1 VPSMNSNLKPYAA
14 VWRWHFYVG
23 LLVAPVLLIMAITGA
38 LYLFEHEIERV
49 WYADLIQIKA
59 ENKSL
64 NQAISLQQQS
74 ALIAQQH
81 PNAQIVNVIYPR
93 AADETFTWKITNN
106 GVDEDIFIDANQ
118 AIILGKVDSEW
129 RLMKAISRLHGKL
142 LMDKIGGYAV
152 GSWLV
157 ELTAS
162 WVMVMMV
169 TGAYLWWPRKRQA
182 AGVVYPRLKEKGRKF
197 WRDVHAVP
205 AFFNLFFVVFLVLS
219 GLPWATFWGDKL
231 ASFGTLNPNL
241 VSSPGFSGAPTLDD
255 SQMHT
260 NHHAENHKHHHA
272 ENADL
277 PWAVRKADAPTVQD
291 VAMRFISLDKLTHL
305 LQANGIDTSKP
316 KLTITFPQSPV
327 DVFTISYSPKQAQ
340 QQRTLYINP
349 YSGAVMQDIPWQQYS
364 ALGKTVEFGVATH
377 EGKQFGA
384 VNQWGLL
391 IVCITIV
398 MTIVAGITMWLKRRN
413 KNTLSAP
420 VANNS
425 KLPFGLKITLGSLF
439 ILLPLAG
446 LSFLLVLA
454 ILYIKRLAN
463 NKVN

>member
-1 VPSMNSNLKPYAA
+1 MSSNIKPYAA

-49 WYADLIQIKA
+49 WYADLMQVKSN
-59 ENKSL
+59 NKPL

-74 ALIAQQH
+74 ALITQQY

-93 AADETFTWKITNN
+93 AADESFTWKVTNN
-106 GVDEDIFIDANQ
+106 GVDEDVFIDANQ
-118 AIILGKVDSEW
+118 AKILGKVDSEW

-142 LMDKIGGYAV
+142 LMDKIDGYAV

-169 TGAYLWWPRKRQA
+169 TGVYLWWPRKRQA
-182 AGVVYPRLKEKGRKF
+182 AGVVYPRLKQKGRKF
-197 WRDVHAVP
+197 WRDMHAVP
-205 AFFNLFFVVFLVLS
+205 AFFNLFFVIFLVLS

-241 VSSPGFSGAPTLDD
+241 ISSPGFSGPPTLDD
-255 SQMHT
+255 SQMH
-260 NHHAENHKHHHA
+260 AHHHE

-277 PWAVRKADAPTVQD
+277 PWAVRKADAPIVQD
-291 VAMRFISLDKLTHL
+291 DAMRFISLHQLTRL
-305 LQANGIDTSKP
+305 LQANDIDTSKP
-316 KLTITFPQSPV
+316 KLTITLPQSPV
-327 DVFTISYSPKQAQ
+327 DVFTISYSPMQAQ
-340 QQRTLYINP
+340 HQRTLYINP
-349 YSGAVMQDIPWQQYS
+349 YSGTVMQDIPWQQYS

-384 VNQWGLL
+384 INQWGLL
-391 IVCITIV
+391 VVCITIV
-398 MTIVAGITMWLKRRN
+398 TTIVAGITMWLKRRS

-425 KLPFGLKITLGSLF
+425 KLPLGLKITLGSLF

-446 LSFLLVLA
+446 ISFLVVTVFLLVKQ
-454 ILYIKRLAN
+454 IFMRTIKW
-463 NKVN
+463 

>member
-1 VPSMNSNLKPYAA
+1 MNSNLKPYAA

-49 WYADLIQIKA
+49 WYADLMQAKS
-59 ENKSL
+59 NNNSL

-74 ALIAQQH
+74 ALIAQQY
-81 PNAQIVNVIYPR
+81 PSAQIVNVVYPR
-93 AADETFTWKITNN
+93 ATDESFTWKITNN
-106 GVDEDIFIDANQ
+106 DVDEDVFVDANQ
-118 AIILGKVDSEW
+118 AKILGKVDSEW

-182 AGVVYPRLKEKGRKF
+182 AGVVYPRLKEKGRKL

-205 AFFNLFFVVFLVLS
+205 AFFNLFFVIFLVLS

-231 ASFGTLNPNL
+231 ASFGTLNANL
-241 VSSPGFSGAPTLDD
+241 VSSPGFSAAPTLDD
-255 SQMHT
+255 SQMQ
-260 NHHAENHKHHHA
+260 KHHHA

-291 VAMRFISLDKLTHL
+291 DAMQFISLDKLTHL
-305 LQANGIDTSKP
+305 LQTNGVDTSKP
-316 KLTITFPQSPV
+316 KLTITLPQSPV

-384 VNQWGLL
+384 INQWGLL
-391 IVCITIV
+391 VVCITIV
-398 MTIVAGITMWLKRRN
+398 MTIVAGITMWLKRRS

-420 VANNS
+420 VVNNS
-425 KLPFGLKITLGSLF
+425 KLPFGLKITLGCLF

-454 ILYIKRLAN
+454 ILYIKKLAN
-463 NKVN
+463 KI

>member
-1 VPSMNSNLKPYAA
+1 MSDMNTHVKPYAA

-49 WYADLIQIKA
+49 WYADLMRVQPSEK
-59 ENKSL
+59 
-64 NQAISLQQQS
+64 AISLQQQV
-74 ALIAQQH
+74 ALITQQY
-81 PNAQIVNVIYPR
+81 PSEKILNVTYPR
-93 AADETFTWKITNN
+93 AADESFTWKITNN
-106 GVDEDIFIDANQ
+106 GVDEDVFVDDYQ
-118 AIILGKVDSEW
+118 AKILGKVDSEW

-142 LMDKIGGYAV
+142 LLDKIGGYAV
-152 GSWLV
+152 GGWLV

-162 WVMVMMV
+162 WVMVMMA
-169 TGAYLWWPRKRQA
+169 TGVYLWWPRKRQA
-182 AGVVYPRLKEKGRKF
+182 AGVVYPRLKQKGRKF

-205 AFFNLFFVVFLVLS
+205 AFFNLFFVIFLVLS
-219 GLPWATFWGDKL
+219 GLPWATFWGDNL
-231 ASFGTLNPNL
+231 ASLGTLNTNL
-241 VSSPGFSGAPTLDD
+241 ASSPGFSAAPTLDN
-255 SQMHT
+255 SQMHAC
-260 NHHAENHKHHHA
+260 HHEENS
-272 ENADL
+272 DL

-291 VAMRFISLDKLTHL
+291 NAMQFISLDQLTSL
-305 LQANGIDTSKP
+305 LKANGVDTSKP

-327 DVFTISYSPKQAQ
+327 DVFTISYSPMQAQ
-340 QQRTLYINP
+340 HQRTLYINP
-349 YSGAVMQDIPWQQYS
+349 YSGELIQDIAWQQYS

-384 VNQWGLL
+384 INQWGLL
-391 IVCITIV
+391 LVCITIV
-398 MTIVAGITMWLKRRN
+398 TTIVAGITMWLKRRR

-446 LSFLLVLA
+446 ISFLAVIAFLFVKQVFMRT
-454 ILYIKRLAN
+454 IKS
-463 NKVN
+463 

>member
-1 VPSMNSNLKPYAA
+1 MSSNIKPYAA

-49 WYADLIQIKA
+49 WYADLIQVKSN
-59 ENKSL
+59 NKTL
-64 NQAISLQQQS
+64 NHALSLQQQS
-74 ALIAQQH
+74 ALIAQQY

-93 AADETFTWKITNN
+93 AADESFTWKITNN
-106 GVDEDIFIDANQ
+106 GVDEDVFIDANQ
-118 AIILGKVDSEW
+118 AKILGKVDSEW

-205 AFFNLFFVVFLVLS
+205 AFFNLFFVIFLVLS
-219 GLPWATFWGDKL
+219 GLPWATFWGDNL
-231 ASFGTLNPNL
+231 ASFGTLNANL
-241 VSSPGFSGAPTLDD
+241 VSSPGFSGAPTLDE
-255 SQMHT
+255 SQMHAQ
-260 NHHAENHKHHHA
+260 HH

-277 PWAVRKADAPTVQD
+277 PWAVRKADVPTVQD
-291 VAMRFISLDKLTHL
+291 NAMQFISLDQLTGL
-305 LQANGIDTSKP
+305 LQASGVDASKP

-384 VNQWGLL
+384 INQWGLL
-391 IVCITIV
+391 LVCITIV
-398 MTIVAGITMWLKRRN
+398 TTIVAGITMWLKRRR

-446 LSFLLVLA
+446 ISFLAVIAFLFVKQVFMRT
-454 ILYIKRLAN
+454 IKS
-463 NKVN
+463 

>member
-1 VPSMNSNLKPYAA
+1 MNSNLKPYAA

-49 WYADLIQIKA
+49 WYADLMQAKS
-59 ENKSL
+59 NNNSL

-74 ALIAQQH
+74 ALIAQQY
-81 PNAQIVNVIYPR
+81 PSAQIVNVVYPR
-93 AADETFTWKITNN
+93 ATDESFTWKITNN
-106 GVDEDIFIDANQ
+106 DVDEDVFVDANQ
-118 AIILGKVDSEW
+118 AKILGKVDSEW

-182 AGVVYPRLKEKGRKF
+182 AGVVYPRLKEKGRKL

-205 AFFNLFFVVFLVLS
+205 AFFNLFFVIFLVLS

-231 ASFGTLNPNL
+231 ASFGTLNANL
-241 VSSPGFSGAPTLDD
+241 VSSPGFSAAPTLDD
-255 SQMHT
+255 SQMQ
-260 NHHAENHKHHHA
+260 KHHA

-291 VAMRFISLDKLTHL
+291 DAMQFISLDKLTHL
-305 LQANGIDTSKP
+305 LQTNGVDTSKP
-316 KLTITFPQSPV
+316 KLTITLPQSPV

-384 VNQWGLL
+384 INQWGLL
-391 IVCITIV
+391 VVCITIV
-398 MTIVAGITMWLKRRN
+398 MTIVAGITMWLKRRS

-420 VANNS
+420 VVNNS
-425 KLPFGLKITLGSLF
+425 KLPFGLKITLGCLF

-454 ILYIKRLAN
+454 ILYIKKLAN
-463 NKVN
+463 KI